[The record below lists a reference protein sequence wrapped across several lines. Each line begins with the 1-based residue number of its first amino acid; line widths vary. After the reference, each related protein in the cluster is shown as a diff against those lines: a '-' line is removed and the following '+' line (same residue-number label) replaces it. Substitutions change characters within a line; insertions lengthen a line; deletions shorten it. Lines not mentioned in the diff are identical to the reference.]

1 MPMRIGKER
10 PAIVVEPLEE
20 PVDAP
25 LEQPVPVESPAP
37 AEEQPTT
44 TSPR

>member
-1 MPMRIGKER
+1 MRIGKER

-20 PVDAP
+20 PVVAP
-25 LEQPVPVESPAP
+25 LEQPVPVERPAP
-37 AEEQPTT
+37 AEEQPTS